1 MIRLTLFWLVGA
13 FVAVYTWRD
22 WFKGLCGLVA
32 LVAILEMPD
41 VPRTMF
47 GIDGLNF
54 FNVLLLNVTAA
65 WITARYKENL
75 KFDLPAH
82 VTVLLVLYLIIILL
96 GFYRLFE
103 NRVYMIQ
110 TYATTETADNMIR
123 DYLLNTIKWVL
134 PGVMLYDGCRT
145 RERAILA
152 LLSIMVIYLFLGAMV
167 VKVMPLSAA
176 LLSGDELQHLA
187 LRLLLS
193 RTGYHRVNLS
203 MMLAGASWAVLA
215 LRGLTP
221 DRRLHLLAILASV
234 CVLYAQSLT
243 AGRAGYIAW
252 AVTGLVLCVVR
263 WRAYLLVAPA
273 LVLALVL
280 FMPSVSERILF
291 GVQQDEFSSSITLDD
306 YDLTSGR
313 IIIWPLVLDKIRQG
327 PMFGFGRMAMWSTG
341 IVVYTALILTEDF
354 GHPHNAYLEWLL
366 DNGIVGFIPVMAFYA
381 VILFHSLRLF
391 RDRRN
396 GLFMAAG
403 GMAAAL
409 TLGLLCAAMG
419 SQTHYPVEGTV
430 GMWCAI
436 GLMLRLSVNRTQALA
451 RLKESSR
458 ELARPGTA
466 SGMRPVAVAAS
477 SMEELLWPATQTV
490 ELEWSARRMKTAA
503 ASAGTSQQRSR
514 PEAQAK
520 RPHTDMRSERPESA
534 PRFIF
539 TSEPA
544 HRE

>member
-1 MIRLTLFWLVGA
+1 
-13 FVAVYTWRD
+13 
-22 WFKGLCGLVA
+22 
-32 LVAILEMPD
+32 
-41 VPRTMF
+41 
-47 GIDGLNF
+47 
-54 FNVLLLNVTAA
+54 
-65 WITARYKENL
+65 
-75 KFDLPAH
+75 
-82 VTVLLVLYLIIILL
+82 
-96 GFYRLFE
+96 
-103 NRVYMIQ
+103 
-110 TYATTETADNMIR
+110 
-123 DYLLNTIKWVL
+123 
-134 PGVMLYDGCRT
+134 
-145 RERAILA
+145 
-152 LLSIMVIYLFLGAMV
+152 
-167 VKVMPLSAA
+167 
-176 LLSGDELQHLA
+176 
-187 LRLLLS
+187 LLLS

-203 MMLAGASWAVLA
+203 MMLAGSSWAVLA

-419 SQTHYPVEGTV
+419 SQTFYPVEGTV

-503 ASAGTSQQRSR
+503 ASAGTSQQRSG